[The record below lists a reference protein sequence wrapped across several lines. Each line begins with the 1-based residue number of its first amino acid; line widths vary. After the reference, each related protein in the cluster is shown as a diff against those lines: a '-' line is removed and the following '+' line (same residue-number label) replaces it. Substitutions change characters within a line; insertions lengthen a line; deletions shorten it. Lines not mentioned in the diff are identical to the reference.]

1 MKRLDQI
8 IIVIEVFLIVI
19 MSIIA
24 AYSLFGTNIWGY
36 LLGFGLVL
44 AGVLTIVWKNWRPE
58 IFSCLVLFAEICC
71 LFQHNHVDLLAD
83 FNNGNLPGINTTL
96 MEALGLGLVTVL
108 GYLMLKLLNN
118 IQIEH
123 KSLVDGQAE
132 KDEIRSVTR
141 DKLMASAI
149 FVFLSGMISIPVI
162 LISDSLSTGT
172 SNVLSHFSGNII
184 TIGLGIMLLLA
195 ACLYW
200 LGRTLKS

>member
-8 IIVIEVFLIVI
+8 IVVIEIFLIVI

-36 LLGFGLVL
+36 LLGFGLIL
-44 AGVLTIVWKNWRPE
+44 IGVLTIVWKNRRPE
-58 IFSCLVLFAEICC
+58 IFSSLVILSAICC
-71 LFQHNHVDLLAD
+71 LFQHNRVDLLAD
-83 FNNGNLPGINTTL
+83 FNNGSLPGISTTL
-96 MEALGLGLVTVL
+96 IEACGLGLVTVL

-132 KDEIRSVTR
+132 KEEIRSVTR
-141 DKLMASAI
+141 DKMMAAAI

-162 LISDSLSTGT
+162 LLSNGLMVGISNALSG
-172 SNVLSHFSGNII
+172 FSGNIVA
-184 TIGLGIMLLLA
+184 IGLGIMLLLA
-195 ACLYW
+195 SCLYW
-200 LGRTLKS
+200 LGRTLRS